1 MLGNFLMQGSIRLRL
16 WLSTREDRGLSEEED
31 MWNEIRQQESIYSI
45 FLEHQLKQHVSQTSV
60 LSTGKN
66 KCNTGIPE
74 GWLFAAVTRPEIRR
88 CKRQGLKVVLFP
100 GCCKGTRLAKF
111 GLCLIRLRGRKNF

>member
-1 MLGNFLMQGSIRLRL
+1 MNVHGNFLIQGSIRLRL

-66 KCNTGIPE
+66 SSAI
-74 GWLFAAVTRPEIRR
+74 
-88 CKRQGLKVVLFP
+88 QGFSGGGFLP
-100 GCCKGTRLAKF
+100 Q
-111 GLCLIRLRGRKNF
+111 